1 MSSKNIISDANC
13 QGENSPQPV
22 LDNAVN
28 DKLYDK
34 EKEIYFIV
42 LRPSEEKIDFT
53 KVKFKSDI
61 IPEIIHNKTIKKGN
75 KSYLEEIVFKFK
87 KKNKNKSKKSTSLN
101 NYVIQYIEGDD
112 EYVISFSVK
121 DNSFVYETELKKGNK
136 YLDNIVKENI
146 DQNIIP
152 FYNKLNIFLEAL
164 QENNTTNNI
173 GKLYEDTIALY
184 EKKKN
189 LAF

>member
-1 MSSKNIISDANC
+1 M
-13 QGENSPQPV
+13 
-22 LDNAVN
+22 
-28 DKLYDK
+28 
-34 EKEIYFIV
+34 
-42 LRPSEEKIDFT
+42 
-53 KVKFKSDI
+53 
-61 IPEIIHNKTIKKGN
+61 
-75 KSYLEEIVFKFK
+75 
-87 KKNKNKSKKSTSLN
+87 
-101 NYVIQYIEGDD
+101 
-112 EYVISFSVK
+112 ISFSVK

-152 FYNKLNIFLEAL
+152 FYNKLNIFIEAL
-164 QENNTTNNI
+164 QENNTINMI